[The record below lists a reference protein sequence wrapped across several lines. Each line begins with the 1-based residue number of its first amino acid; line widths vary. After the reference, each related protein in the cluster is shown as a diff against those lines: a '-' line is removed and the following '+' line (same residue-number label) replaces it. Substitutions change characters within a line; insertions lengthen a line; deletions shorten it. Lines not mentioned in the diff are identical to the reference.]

1 LRHLGLMSLTQ
12 EVVATRGRPAAKPRV
27 LVVDDDTSMRR
38 VADLHLSE
46 VFDVQVASDGADGL
60 KLALGEAPDVI
71 VVAKTLP
78 DMDGIELLASLSNHY
93 RTADVPVV
101 FVSAQ
106 PATEE
111 KIEGLE
117 RGAVD
122 YIVTPFEPR
131 ELAARLSAAVR
142 TGSRLGELRRSI
154 AVDPLTELFNRTAF
168 ESRLEQETARS
179 ERSGAPMSAMLVD
192 VDRFER
198 INQTHGRR
206 AGDELLREMGSTLR
220 ATVRASDSVYRF
232 GADEFAVLLPDTELA
247 PAYLAAERCRNE
259 IATITLGGFP
269 ISVSIGVA
277 ETSNGRSSQSLIGRA
292 QIALLRARESG
303 GGCSWRADDPRRH
316 GLNPVALSQELTARE
331 WDLLTHIS
339 HRRSEPEIARLMGIS
354 RGTVRSHKARIRRKL
369 HISSDVRLAD
379 FVRLN
384 FRDLLHRLPAT
395 QESS

>member
-1 LRHLGLMSLTQ
+1 MSLTQ
-12 EVVATRGRPAAKPRV
+12 EVVATRGRPPAKPRV
-27 LVVDDDTSMRR
+27 LVVDDTVGMRTL
-38 VADLHLSE
+38 AGLHLSE

-60 KLALGEAPDVI
+60 ALALGEAPDVI
-71 VVAKTLP
+71 VVANPLP
-78 DMDGIELLASLSNHY
+78 DMDGIELLASLSNHP

-101 FVSAQ
+101 FVSTQ

-117 RGAVD
+117 HGAVD
-122 YIVTPFEPR
+122 YIVMPVEPR

-142 TGSRLGELRRSI
+142 TGSRLEKLRRSV
-154 AVDPLTELFNRTAF
+154 AVDPLTELFNRTVF

-179 ERSGAPMSAMLVD
+179 ERSGAPVSAMLVD
-192 VDRFER
+192 VDRFDR
-198 INQTHGRR
+198 INQMHGRR
-206 AGDELLREMGSTLR
+206 AGDGLLREMGSTLR
-220 ATVRASDSVYRF
+220 AAVRASDSVYRF

-277 ETSNGRSSQSLIGRA
+277 ETSNGRSAQSLIGRA

-303 GGCSWRADDPRRH
+303 GGRSWRADDPRRH

-339 HRRSEPEIARLMGIS
+339 HRRTEPEIARLMGIS

-395 QESS
+395 QESG

>member
-1 LRHLGLMSLTQ
+1 MSLTQ
-12 EVVATRGRPAAKPRV
+12 ELVATHGRLPAKPRV
-27 LVVDDDTSMRR
+27 VVVDDDPDLRR
-38 VADLHLSE
+38 VANLHLSE
-46 VFDVQVASDGADGL
+46 EFEIQVASDGAEGL
-60 KLALGEAPDVI
+60 GLALREVPDVI
-71 VVAKTLP
+71 VLAKALP

-93 RTADVPVV
+93 RTADIPVV
-101 FVSAQ
+101 FVSAR
-106 PATEE
+106 PALEE

-117 RGAVD
+117 GGAVD
-122 YIVTPFEPR
+122 YIVKPVEPR

-142 TGSRLGELRRSI
+142 TRTRLEKLLQGVS
-154 AVDPLTELFNRTAF
+154 VDPLTELFNRRAF

-179 ERSGAPMSAMLVD
+179 ERSAAPVSAMLID

-206 AGDELLREMGSTLR
+206 AGDELLREMSSTLR
-220 ATVRASDSVYRF
+220 SALRASDSVFRF
-232 GADEFAVLLPDTELA
+232 GADEFAVVLPDTELA

-259 IATITLGGFP
+259 IGNVTLGGVP

-277 ETSNGRSSQSLIGRA
+277 ETSNGRSAQSLIGRA

-303 GGCSWRADDPRRH
+303 GGRSWRADDPRRH
-316 GLNPVALSQELTARE
+316 GLNPVALSQELTTRE

-339 HRRSEPEIARLMGIS
+339 LRRTEPEIARLMGIS

-379 FVRLN
+379 FVKLN
-384 FRDLLHRLPAT
+384 FRDLLHRLHAT
-395 QESS
+395 QEGG

>member
-1 LRHLGLMSLTQ
+1 MRHLGLMSLTQ
-12 EVVATRGRPAAKPRV
+12 EVVATRGRPPAKLRV
-27 LVVDDDTSMRR
+27 LVVDDDPGMRR

-46 VFDVQVASDGADGL
+46 AFEAQVASDGGEGL
-60 KLALGEAPDVI
+60 GLALREAPDVI
-71 VVAKTLP
+71 VLAKVLP
-78 DMDGIELLASLSNHY
+78 DMDGIELLASLSNRY
-93 RTADVPVV
+93 PTADVPVV
-101 FVSAQ
+101 FVSAR

-122 YIVTPFEPR
+122 YLVKPVEPR

-142 TGSRLGELRRSI
+142 TRTRLDQLRQGV
-154 AVDPLTELFNRTAF
+154 AVDPLTELFNRRAF
-168 ESRLEQETARS
+168 ESRLEEETARS
-179 ERSGAPMSAMLVD
+179 ERSGAPVSAMLVD
-192 VDRFER
+192 VDRFDR
-198 INQTHGRR
+198 INQLHGRR

-220 ATVRASDSVYRF
+220 TAMRASDSVYRF

-247 PAYLAAERCRNE
+247 PAYLAAERCRNV
-259 IATITLGGFP
+259 IGNVTLGGFP

-277 ETSNGRSSQSLIGRA
+277 ETSNGRSAQSLIGRA

-303 GGCSWRADDPRRH
+303 GGRSWRADDPRRH

-339 HRRSEPEIARLMGIS
+339 HGRTEPEIARLMGIS

-384 FRDLLHRLPAT
+384 FKDLLHRLPAT
-395 QESS
+395 QES

>member
-1 LRHLGLMSLTQ
+1 MSLTQ
-12 EVVATRGRPAAKPRV
+12 EVVATRRPPPSKPLV
-27 LVVDDDTSMRR
+27 VVVDDDPGMRR

-46 VFDVQVASDGADGL
+46 LFEVKVASEGGEGL
-60 KLALGEAPDVI
+60 ELALREVPDVI
-71 VVAKTLP
+71 VLAKALP

-93 RTADVPVV
+93 RTAHVPVV
-101 FVSAQ
+101 FVSAR
-106 PATEE
+106 PAPEE

-117 RGAVD
+117 GGAVD
-122 YIVTPFEPR
+122 FIDKPVEPR

-142 TGSRLGELRRSI
+142 TRTRLEKIRQGVS
-154 AVDPLTELFNRTAF
+154 VDPITELFNRKAF

-179 ERSGAPMSAMLVD
+179 ERSGAPVSAMLID
-192 VDRFER
+192 VDRFDG
-198 INQTHGRR
+198 INQTHGWR
-206 AGDELLREMGSTLR
+206 AGDELLREMSSTLR
-220 ATVRASDSVYRF
+220 TTLRASDSVYRF

-247 PAYLAAERCRNE
+247 PAYLAAERCRSE
-259 IATITLGGFP
+259 IGNVTLGGFP

-277 ETSNGRSSQSLIGRA
+277 ETSNGRSAQSLIGRA

-316 GLNPVALSQELTARE
+316 GLNPVALSQELTTRE

-339 HRRSEPEIARLMGIS
+339 LRRTEPEIARLMGIS

-379 FVRLN
+379 FVKLN

-395 QESS
+395 QEGG